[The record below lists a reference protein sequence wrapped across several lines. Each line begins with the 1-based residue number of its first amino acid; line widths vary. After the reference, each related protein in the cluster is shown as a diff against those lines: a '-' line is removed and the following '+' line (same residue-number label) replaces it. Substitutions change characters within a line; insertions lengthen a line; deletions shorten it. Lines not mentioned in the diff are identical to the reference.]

1 MDGFTTASGFAGLL
15 SVHSKVQTVVTQLQ
29 KAGTDCCAITTTI
42 TTDEANAVLAALMSL
57 VPDVEGTMTSF
68 VTKKPQFASF
78 QLSAVSMIKSDIISM
93 HTKHTPLN
101 TCLLSVEPPI
111 LIPEQKSLFD
121 RIEAAYIYAERA
133 YTNSPSTV

>member
-1 MDGFTTASGFAGLL
+1 MDGFTATSGFAGLL
-15 SVHSKVQTVVTQLQ
+15 SVHSKVQTVVSQLQ
-29 KAGTDCCAITTTI
+29 KAEADCCVLSTVISTE
-42 TTDEANAVLAALMSL
+42 EADAVLAALTSL
-57 VPDVEGTMTSF
+57 VPDVEGTMASF
-68 VTKKPQFASF
+68 VTKKPQFQSF

-111 LIPEQKSLFD
+111 SIPEQKSLLD
-121 RIEAAYIYAERA
+121 RIEAAYVYAENA